1 MGSKRV
7 CPDANNSVKSKKAK
21 TLDFL
26 AHPRR
31 KIAIQFFYLGWEH
44 DGLVQ
49 QPHTQNTVENH
60 IMQALIKTHL
70 IEDWTKCDF
79 SRCGRTDKGVSAFK
93 QTAAMVVRSLCPG
106 DSGVF
111 WSDSTQEHQKVDYK
125 ASGEE
130 LPYVKMLNGV
140 LPKTIRVF
148 AWAPV
153 AQTFNARFD
162 CNRRTYKYSFAKA
175 DLNLEKMRQGAEL
188 LVGEHDFSNFCQID
202 MNEKRLL
209 QSYVRK
215 VYEVK
220 VEQVS
225 THPEND
231 MYSMVE
237 LTVSG
242 SGFLWHMI
250 RYIVTILQE
259 IGRENEQPSLIS
271 QLLDLK
277 KYPSRPQYTLA
288 SDTPL
293 CLFDCGYKSEDVEW
307 KVHDYTLKSTVTGL
321 QKTWATYQARSR
333 MMENML
339 GELTGMAEF
348 SSGDANKG
356 LHEFVQDRPIPS
368 NYIRFENRKMC
379 ESLESKKEKMAE
391 KKKNGEESSDKL

>member
-1 MGSKRV
+1 MVLFIYSESLV
-7 CPDANNSVKSKKAK
+7 LTSK
-21 TLDFL
+21 TL
-26 AHPRR
+26 
-31 KIAIQFFYLGWEH
+31 
-44 DGLVQ
+44 
-49 QPHTQNTVENH
+49 
-60 IMQALIKTHL
+60 
-70 IEDWTKCDF
+70 
-79 SRCGRTDKGVSAFK
+79 
-93 QTAAMVVRSLCPG
+93 
-106 DSGVF
+106 
-111 WSDSTQEHQKVDYK
+111 
-125 ASGEE
+125 
-130 LPYVKMLNGV
+130 
-140 LPKTIRVF
+140 
-148 AWAPV
+148 
-153 AQTFNARFD
+153 
-162 CNRRTYKYSFAKA
+162 
-175 DLNLEKMRQGAEL
+175 
-188 LVGEHDFSNFCQID
+188 
-202 MNEKRLL
+202 
-209 QSYVRK
+209 
-215 VYEVK
+215 
-220 VEQVS
+220 
-225 THPEND
+225 D